1 MSGSLVTTDQQM
13 PGTGGGNRL
22 RDLPFMDLYLRID
35 EGGKGMARYRS
46 PGRDYSNNWS
56 RPLPDQYRSDTRAI
70 CEELRGAIDNP
81 DQAYQYDGMRFRL
94 SYQRL
99 ASGQEW
105 IILRRISTRVPTLEE
120 LSIAPHIVNYLRK
133 LGQRDG
139 LILISGPT
147 GHGKT
152 TTSFSLFAD
161 YMRRLGGVGISVEDP
176 VEYVLEGPVGEY
188 GYCYQVQVNKSEDWA
203 TPLKR
208 ALRWTPR
215 YILVGE
221 VRTPQ
226 AAEQILRAATTGHLV
241 ITTIHA
247 GSVEES
253 FMGLLHLA
261 EQSIGHGANHML
273 AQGLTAAWHQTLSA
287 SGPYL
292 RYVFTEENNNGDPV
306 RSLIRESKIGMINS
320 YIDKQIARMDVAR
333 GIDPVSGKRS

>member
-1 MSGSLVTTDQQM
+1 MTTLNLQGFE
-13 PGTGGGNRL
+13 PTGTRL
-22 RDLPFMDLYLRID
+22 RDMPFMDLYVRID
-35 EGGKGMARYRS
+35 TGGKSATRYRT

-56 RPLPDQYRSDTRAI
+56 RILPDTYFGETQEIASA
-70 CEELRGAIDNP
+70 LRKNIDNP
-81 DQAYQYDGMRFRL
+81 DSSFAYDGMRFRQ
-94 SYQRL
+94 SYQKL
-99 ASGQEW
+99 ANGQEW
-105 IILRRISTRVPTLEE
+105 VILRRINARVPTLEE
-120 LSIAPHIVNYLRK
+120 LSVAPHVATHLRR
-133 LGQRDG
+133 LGQRTG

-152 TTSFSLFAD
+152 TMSFALLKDF
-161 YMRRLGGVGISVEDP
+161 LEHFGGVAITVEDP
-176 VEYVLEGPVGEY
+176 VEYELDGSIGEY
-188 GYCYQVQVNKSEDWA
+188 GYCYQVQVEEEDWA

-215 YILVGE
+215 YLFVGE
-221 VRTPQ
+221 VRSPR

-253 FMGLLHLA
+253 FMGLTHLA
-261 EQSIGHGANHML
+261 DQSIGGAASHML

-306 RSLIRESKIGMINS
+306 RSLIRENKVGMINS
-320 YIDKQIARMDVAR
+320 YIDKQIARVDLR
-333 GIDPVSGKRS
+333 GGMNPVTGKRV